1 MLWFSLALLV
11 VQIEIPAF
19 SSSTVA
25 VDELLLRSELKEAL
39 IRPLES
45 VVIQLQ
51 AFGVIEN
58 PDAEDQRVRLQA
70 GGAEFKLD
78 APGTGWLSK
87 PFRYQGEE
95 DIPFYETEGAGLA
108 SILLGRASNE
118 FVLQDSV
125 LYTAPDKPGKY
136 AISATRDGK
145 IASIT
150 VQVVRNAPSNK
161 KRESTSFGS
170 EKLPK
175 DIYRR
180 LAEHYAPLV
189 AQETWFQPKADFITR
204 FDYDGDWRGDNNW
217 DSLDQGT
224 SQAYVYYT
232 TMETETHC
240 FLIYNFFHPR
250 DYSDKCIAGT
260 CHENDNEGL
269 ILTIRKDGS
278 EYGYLQ
284 VMETLAH
291 NNVYSYRRDKGVRD
305 NVHNID
311 GELELY
317 DGSHPVVF
325 IESGG
330 HGVYGSAGSHSRFSL
345 KDDIFGTG
353 TGVTYVFKG
362 TAERPPRPDARSVGY
377 ELLSIY
383 HHWWVRA
390 QDDASAKGTMFD
402 AYYSYSPLG
411 GRPRVDYSQIA
422 GSFLGRRFG
431 SNKAKPFWGWHDERT
446 QSKNILATGQWG
458 LDPAYSV
465 SRNLR
470 MPQPHSL
477 DYIRNPYLKTGKTPR
492 RAASTRGGGST
503 EEPDTQ
509 PATRNT
515 VSRPSGSARATTSAP
530 APLQGEPLTGLVR
543 SSAGQSEGEGSF
555 FFFGEIDDV
564 TIIRIRGSEATAEVV
579 RGRAVVT
586 QMAMLNGVLPT
597 SSPASA
603 VEVRKGLGRGS
614 VELLEKPTKGN
625 GYTVVIRVRDD
636 KSGSDQYRIHLT
648 WEK

>member
-1 MLWFSLALLV
+1 MLFLSLALLLI
-11 VQIEIPAF
+11 QIEIPGF
-19 SSSTVA
+19 SGSTVA
-25 VDELLLRSELKEAL
+25 VDELLLRTELEEAR

-58 PDAEDQRVRLQA
+58 PDTEDRRVRLQA

-78 APGTGWLSK
+78 TPGTGWLSK
-87 PFRYQGEE
+87 PFRFQGEE

-125 LYTAPDKPGKY
+125 LYTAPDKPGRY
-136 AISATRDGK
+136 SISATRDGK
-145 IASIT
+145 TAHIT
-150 VQVVRNAPSNK
+150 VQVDSRAPSSK
-161 KRESTSFGS
+161 KKESTSFGS

-217 DSLDQGT
+217 DSLEQGT

-232 TMETETHC
+232 TVETETHC

-278 EYGYLQ
+278 VYGDLQ

-330 HGVYGSAGSHSRFSL
+330 HGVYGSTGSHSRFSL
-345 KDDIFGTG
+345 KDDSFGAG

-362 TAERPPRPDARSVGY
+362 TAERPPRTDARLVGY

-411 GRPRVDYSQIA
+411 GRPRVAYNQIA

-431 SNKAKPFWGWHDERT
+431 SNKAKPFWGWHDQRT
-446 QSKNILATGQWG
+446 QGKNILATGQWG

-470 MPQPHSL
+470 MPPPHSL
-477 DYIRNPYLKTGKTPR
+477 DYIHNPYLKKIKAPKK
-492 RAASTRGGGST
+492 SDPQGS
-503 EEPDTQ
+503 
-509 PATRNT
+509 
-515 VSRPSGSARATTSAP
+515 SGSARETDPGRPTRNGASRSSGGSP
-530 APLQGEPLTGLVR
+530 QPLQGEPLVGLVR
-543 SSAGQSEGEGSF
+543 SSAGQSEGKGSF
-555 FFFGEIDDV
+555 FFYGDIDDV
-564 TIIRIRGSEATAEVV
+564 TIIRIRGSEATAEAV
-579 RGRAVVT
+579 RGRAIVT
-586 QMAMLNGVLPT
+586 KMAMLNGALPT

-603 VEVRKGLGRGS
+603 VEVTKGLGRGN
-614 VELLEKPTKGN
+614 VELLERPSREN
-625 GYTVVIRVRDD
+625 NYTVVIRVRDD
-636 KSGSDQYRIHLT
+636 QSGSDQYRIHLT
-648 WEK
+648 WQE

>member
-1 MLWFSLALLV
+1 L
-11 VQIEIPAF
+11 E
-19 SSSTVA
+19 
-25 VDELLLRSELKEAL
+25 EAR

-45 VVIQLQ
+45 IVIQLQ

-58 PDAEDQRVRLQA
+58 PDGENRRVRLQL

-78 APGTGWLSK
+78 APDTGWLSK
-87 PFRYQGEE
+87 PFRFQGEE
-95 DIPFYETEGAGLA
+95 DIPFYEPETAGIA

-136 AISATRDGK
+136 SISATRDGK
-145 IASIT
+145 TAGIT
-150 VQVVRNAPSNK
+150 IKVDPRAPSNK
-161 KRESTSFGS
+161 KKATTSFGS

-232 TMETETHC
+232 TVETETHC

-250 DYSDKCIAGT
+250 DYSDKCIGGT

-278 EYGYLQ
+278 EYGDLQ

-291 NNVYSYRRDKGVRD
+291 NNVYSYRRDKGVGN

-311 GELELY
+311 GGLELY

-330 HGVYGSAGSHSRFSL
+330 HGVYGSRGSHSRFSL
-345 KDDIFGTG
+345 TDDSFGAG

-362 TAERPPRPDARSVGY
+362 TAERPPRTDARLVGY

-383 HHWWVRA
+383 HHWWMKA
-390 QDDASAKGTMFD
+390 QGEGGGKGTMFD

-411 GRPRVDYSQIA
+411 GRPTAAFNQLA

-431 SNKAKPFWGWHDERT
+431 SNKAKPFWGWHDKRT
-446 QSKNILATGQWG
+446 RDKKVLATGQWG

-470 MPQPHSL
+470 MPPPHSL
-477 DYIRNPYLKTGKTPR
+477 DYIHNPYLKKAKAPR
-492 RAASTRGGGST
+492 RSASTESKESQEKT
-503 EEPDTQ
+503 ERRTPG
-509 PATRNT
+509 R
-515 VSRPSGSARATTSAP
+515 AP
-530 APLQGEPLTGLVR
+530 ASQATSSTLPPLQGEPLAGLAR
-543 SSAGQSEGEGSF
+543 SSAGQSANKGSF

-564 TIIRIRGSEATAEVV
+564 AILRIRGSDVTAEVV
-579 RGRAVVT
+579 RGRPVIT
-586 QMAMLNGVLPT
+586 KMAMLSGVLPT
-597 SSPASA
+597 QGPTSNVA
-603 VEVRKGLGRGS
+603 VRKGLGRGS
-614 VELLEKPTKGN
+614 VELLEKPNQGN
-625 GYTVVIRVRDD
+625 GYTAVIRVRDD
-636 KSGSDQYRIHLT
+636 KAGSDQYRIQLT
-648 WEK
+648 WEE